1 MVGRAAARL
10 NRPLMRRVPLLAL
23 AALLAGCAEPPVD
36 PAPEQPTTPAPPAF
50 ADADITEDVMGLWS
64 RSCVLC
70 HVHGEAN
77 APRVGDAEAWAP
89 RLAEGE
95 DVLLARTVE
104 GYNDMPPLG
113 YCMACEREDFR
124 ALIRFMAAGAP

>member
-1 MVGRAAARL
+1 ME
-10 NRPLMRRVPLLAL
+10 RVLLLAL
-23 AALLAGCAEPPVD
+23 AAALAGCAEPPADRVVEEVATAA
-36 PAPEQPTTPAPPAF
+36 PAAF
-50 ADADITEDVMGLWS
+50 ADAEITEDVMGHWS

-77 APRVGDAEAWAP
+77 APRVGDVEAWAP

-124 ALIRFMAAGAP
+124 ALIRFMAGGAP

>member
-1 MVGRAAARL
+1 MRALLVTVLAAA
-10 NRPLMRRVPLLAL
+10 V
-23 AALLAGCAEPPVD
+23 AGCGEAPAVD
-36 PAPEQPTTPAPPAF
+36 PPDAPPDA
-50 ADADITEDVMGLWS
+50 ADAAPFSDAEVTADVMGLWS

-77 APRVGDAEAWAP
+77 APRLGDAEAWAP
-89 RLAEGE
+89 RLAQGE
-95 DVLLARTVE
+95 EALLAHTVE

-124 ALIRFMAAGAP
+124 ALIRFMAGGAP

>member
-1 MVGRAAARL
+1 MGRVLLVVLAAA
-10 NRPLMRRVPLLAL
+10 V
-23 AALLAGCAEPPVD
+23 AGCAERPAEPTSEEEAGTG
-36 PAPEQPTTPAPPAF
+36 PAPQAF
-50 ADADITEDVMGLWS
+50 ADAELTAEVMGLWS
-64 RSCVLC
+64 RSCILC

-89 RLAEGE
+89 RLAQGE

-124 ALIRFMAAGAP
+124 ALIRFMAGGTP

>member
-1 MVGRAAARL
+1 ME
-10 NRPLMRRVPLLAL
+10 RVLLLAL
-23 AALLAGCAEPPVD
+23 AAALAGCAEPPAD
-36 PAPEQPTTPAPPAF
+36 RAPEEAASSAPVPF
-50 ADADITEDVMGLWS
+50 ADAAITEDVMGLWS

-89 RLAEGE
+89 RLAQGE
-95 DVLLARTVE
+95 DALLARTVE

-124 ALIRFMAAGAP
+124 ALIRFMATGAP

>member
-1 MVGRAAARL
+1 
-10 NRPLMRRVPLLAL
+10 MRRVLLVAL
-23 AALLAGCAEPPVD
+23 AVVLAGCAEPPD
-36 PAPEQPTTPAPPAF
+36 EPTPEAPAPAEPGAF
-50 ADADITEDVMGLWS
+50 ADAEITEDIMGLWS

-89 RLAEGE
+89 RLAQGE

-124 ALIRFMAAGAP
+124 ALIRFMAGGAP